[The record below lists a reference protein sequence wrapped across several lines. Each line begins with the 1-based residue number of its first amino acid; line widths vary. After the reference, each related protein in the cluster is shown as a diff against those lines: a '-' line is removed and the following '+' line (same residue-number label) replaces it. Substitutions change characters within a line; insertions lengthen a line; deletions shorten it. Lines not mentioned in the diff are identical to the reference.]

1 VPPVVTSHSTGKRF
15 LGSSA
20 SSSPVP
26 PTAAAAAAA
35 REKRPRP
42 PKHTGPGPDLDVLL
56 DALEEMEG
64 EEARRSGQI
73 EADAAGAGRRR
84 VTGARDELDVQVPSP
99 PYYPYLS
106 SLYLSFLASSELD
119 VQVPSPAAAPTNTPC
134 EPVAVASFLRARPPF
149 LTLFV
154 SLIPALP
161 WRRLTCSR
169 TCVCTTG
176 RWGHSSSPARPAP
189 SSTPPWPTPP
199 TPPRQRRQ
207 PRAGGTP
214 GGRGRRPWTVWTR
227 RSRRPQ

>member
-1 VPPVVTSHSTGKRF
+1 MFSFSALRSASSAPAVPPVVTSHSTGKRF

-26 PTAAAAAAA
+26 PTAAAAA

-99 PYYPYLS
+99 PYYPIHI
-106 SLYLSFLASSELD
+106 
-119 VQVPSPAAAPTNTPC
+119 
-134 EPVAVASFLRARPPF
+134 
-149 LTLFV
+149 
-154 SLIPALP
+154 IP
-161 WRRLTCSR
+161 
-169 TCVCTTG
+169 
-176 RWGHSSSPARPAP
+176 
-189 SSTPPWPTPP
+189 
-199 TPPRQRRQ
+199 
-207 PRAGGTP
+207 
-214 GGRGRRPWTVWTR
+214 
-227 RSRRPQ
+227 